1 MRAIGVFLVVSFGV
15 SWAIAAWLYSEG
27 GLAGAGAF
35 ATLYM
40 TGFMFGPAIGAIVAT
55 LLFDRSRALTALGFK
70 PGRAGPIVVWTV
82 WGWLVP
88 VVLAALASVVTLVL
102 TRSGPADAAA
112 ALAAVVEASGQE
124 VPMSPELLLTLQLAI
139 GLPVGILINTVILTI
154 SEELGWRG
162 WLQPRL
168 SGLGFWVQSLVIG
181 VIWGVWHAPLILMGY
196 NYPGLGWTGV
206 AVMTLFTVLLTPYL
220 ALARERGGGVYAAGA
235 FHGSINAVA
244 GVGLIFLPEQNWP
257 WNGLLGLGGFA
268 VLAAGLVPIALY
280 RQARTGSGQAPIDV

>member
-15 SWAIAAWLYSEG
+15 SWAIGAWLHSEG

-35 ATLYM
+35 STLYM

-55 LLFDRSRALTALGFK
+55 ALFDRNRFLTALGFR
-70 PGRAGPIVVWTV
+70 PGRAGPVVIWTV

-88 VVLAALASVVTLVL
+88 VALAALASIVTLVL
-102 TRSGPADAAA
+102 TRSEPADAAA

-124 VPMSPELLLTLQLAI
+124 VPMSPEMLLTLQLAI
-139 GLPVGILINTVILTI
+139 GVPVGILINTVLLTI

-244 GVGLIFLPEQNWP
+244 GVGLIFLPDQNWP

-280 RQARTGSGQAPIDV
+280 RQARTRPGQATIDV

>member
-15 SWAIAAWLYSEG
+15 SWAIGAWLCSEG

-139 GLPVGILINTVILTI
+139 GVPVGILTNTVLLTI

>member
-15 SWAIAAWLYSEG
+15 SWAIGAWLCSEG

-55 LLFDRSRALTALGFK
+55 ILFDRSRALTALGFK
-70 PGRAGPIVVWTV
+70 PGRAGPIVVWTI

-88 VVLAALASVVTLVL
+88 VVLTALASVVTLVL
-102 TRSGPADAAA
+102 TRSEPADAAA

-124 VPMSPELLLTLQLAI
+124 VPMSPEMLLTLQLAI
-139 GLPVGILINTVILTI
+139 GVPVGILINTVLLTI

-168 SGLGFWVQSLVIG
+168 SGLGFWVRSLVIG

-280 RQARTGSGQAPIDV
+280 RQARTGSGQAPINV